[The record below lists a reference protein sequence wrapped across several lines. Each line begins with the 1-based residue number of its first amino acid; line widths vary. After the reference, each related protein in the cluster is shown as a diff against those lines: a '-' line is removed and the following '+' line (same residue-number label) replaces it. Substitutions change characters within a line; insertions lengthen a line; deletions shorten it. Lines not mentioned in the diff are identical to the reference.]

1 MKIREGSAVAFLVS
15 TTCLP
20 AAPEA
25 AHLGRGLGGGDL
37 LLLLLLLL
45 LLQDVVQGEEAERAQ
60 LVGQA
65 EQVQLGGEWVKAR

>member
-1 MKIREGSAVAFLVS
+1 MKIREGSAVASLVS

-25 AHLGRGLGGGDL
+25 AHLGRGLGGGH
-37 LLLLLLLL
+37 LLLLLLL